1 MKYKITV
8 VSDTHTKHKEITN
21 DLPGGDILLHSGDI
35 SSRGYLAEIKDF
47 FEWFES
53 LKNYEHKIFIAGNHD
68 WGFVDSAEHIKE
80 LQEMYPGV
88 TYLQD
93 DFVYIVGD
101 DYKTPLKIY
110 GSPWQPR
117 FYDWAFNADRGE
129 DIKQHWDKIPDDTD
143 ILLTHGPA
151 HGFLDKVHGRGPNLG
166 CEELA
171 KAIGRVNP
179 KIHLCGHIHSANGYT
194 KYNDIHFFNASVLN
208 ESYLYTYTPNTFEWD
223 QLTNEINFIS

>member
-1 MKYKITV
+1 MV
-8 VSDTHTKHKEITN
+8 
-21 DLPGGDILLHSGDI
+21 
-35 SSRGYLAEIKDF
+35 
-47 FEWFES
+47 
-53 LKNYEHKIFIAGNHD
+53 
-68 WGFVDSAEHIKE
+68 
-80 LQEMYPGV
+80 
-88 TYLQD
+88 
-93 DFVYIVGD
+93 
-101 DYKTPLKIY
+101 
-110 GSPWQPR
+110 
-117 FYDWAFNADRGE
+117 NADRGE

-208 ESYLYTYTPNTFEWD
+208 ESYLYTYAPNSFEWD
-223 QLTNEINFIS
+223 QETNEISFIS